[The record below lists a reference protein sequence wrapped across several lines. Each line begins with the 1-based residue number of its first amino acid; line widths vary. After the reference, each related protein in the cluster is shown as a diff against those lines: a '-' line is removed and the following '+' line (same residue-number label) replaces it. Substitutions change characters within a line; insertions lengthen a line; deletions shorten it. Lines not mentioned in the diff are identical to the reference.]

1 MGAIRF
7 WGGQPV
13 SNWRGSGGIAW
24 SGSTAN
30 GLATYGDASTIVAE
44 STATYDGTTLELTTA
59 GGGLK
64 LDGLDSSDANT
75 LDDYEEGYFTAAATV
90 ASGTLTVNT
99 AVDRLK
105 YTKIGQVVHIF
116 GLIAGFSTAT
126 TPSGAFYITGLPFTN
141 TNTQDEH
148 EGDCRAFGMGT
159 VFNTTSD
166 VDPGTPIGWI
176 EKNATRIG
184 WYLQGIGADATMNA
198 DYLDTGST
206 IAVFGSYT
214 TDS

>member
-30 GLATYGDASTIVAE
+30 GIATYGDASTIVAE
-44 STATYDGTTLELTTA
+44 STATYDGTTLQLTTA

-75 LDDYEEGYFTAAATV
+75 LDDYEEGVFTVTTTV

-99 AVDRLK
+99 SIDTLK
-105 YTKIGQVVHIF
+105 YQKIGNRVFMSGGIE
-116 GLIAGFSTAT
+116 FSTAT
-126 TPSGAFYITGLPFTN
+126 APSGAWSISGLPFTN
-141 TNTQDEH
+141 TNTGSSTREKTP
-148 EGDCRAFGMGT
+148 MGVAT
-159 VFNTTSD
+159 VINTVSD
-166 VDPGTPIGWI
+166 ISPGSLSGFISANSASI
-176 EKNATRIG
+176 SM
-184 WYLQGIGADATMNA
+184 YLAGISAGASMNA
-198 DYLDTGST
+198 NYLDAGSM
-206 IAVFGSYT
+206 VFVTGSYT